1 MLGIVFEQTGQAFEI
16 RLDVHVSAERGVPAA
31 GLRRTSFHSGHFDA
45 LPVPGLCLYFPSNML
60 SVNDIPCLKIAI
72 FLIFSQNSEEKS
84 NVNLVD
90 ISARLLILAIRKGP
104 AGRGYEEMKILPRY
118 KNDIVIFDM
127 EGEIKRSD
135 ITDVTLHQLVKEQL
149 DSGKRKI
156 LLNFDRVEFIDSFG
170 VGEILA
176 SYISTHNL
184 GGKLKLVKISKKL
197 FLIFQVTMLTKVLDI
212 FEDEEAAMKS
222 FF

>member
-1 MLGIVFEQTGQAFEI
+1 MI
-16 RLDVHVSAERGVPAA
+16 
-31 GLRRTSFHSGHFDA
+31 
-45 LPVPGLCLYFPSNML
+45 
-60 SVNDIPCLKIAI
+60 KI
-72 FLIFSQNSEEKS
+72 Q
-84 NVNLVD
+84 
-90 ISARLLILAIRKGP
+90 
-104 AGRGYEEMKILPRY
+104 PRF
-118 KNDIVIFDM
+118 KNDIVIFDI

-149 DSGKRKI
+149 DAGRRKI

-184 GGKLKLVKISKKL
+184 GGKLKLVRISKKL
-197 FLIFQVTMLTKVLDI
+197 YLIFQVTMLTKVLDI